1 MSTYIGSRGYTILK
15 DYIDVKELRVIR
27 DELTVR
33 PKIHNAPVQPPAFKI
48 YTENANKIYVPRYY
62 GIEMYGEP
70 DEIRMNDYQT
80 IDIKF
85 EGDMRPYQTNIVDT
99 FIRRVGGGGGGLLE
113 IPCGRGKTV
122 IALNIISKLNV
133 KTMVIVHKGFLMSQ
147 WSERIEQFIPNARIG
162 KIQGPIIDIED
173 KDIVLVMLQSASMR
187 DYPDNIFKSFGFMVV
202 DECHHI
208 SSEVFSRS
216 LTKIV
221 TKYSLGL
228 SATMERK
235 DGLTSVIKMF
245 LGDVLYKE
253 TRESDNT
260 VVVKGIRYHT
270 DDDKFNDVIMDYKG
284 SPRYSPMISKI
295 CSNEERTRF
304 IINNVR
310 REMEEYPDQQVL
322 ILAQNKNILIMMNE
336 MILSDNF
343 ATTGFYLGGMKEE
356 QLKESETKQI
366 VIATYAM
373 AAEALDIKTLTT
385 LVLASPKTDV
395 VQCVGRILRTRHT
408 RPLIIDII
416 DPHPMFNRQWIKRR
430 AYYRKNKYTIIE
442 SDKRGSMLEEGPQK
456 TGKCIINL

>member
-80 IDIKF
+80 IDINF

-99 FIRRVGGGGGGLLE
+99 FIRKVGGGGGGLLE

-270 DDDKFNDVIMDYKG
+270 DDDEFNDVIMDYKG

>member
-1 MSTYIGSRGYTILK
+1 
-15 DYIDVKELRVIR
+15 
-27 DELTVR
+27 
-33 PKIHNAPVQPPAFKI
+33 
-48 YTENANKIYVPRYY
+48 
-62 GIEMYGEP
+62 
-70 DEIRMNDYQT
+70 
-80 IDIKF
+80 
-85 EGDMRPYQTNIVDT
+85 
-99 FIRRVGGGGGGLLE
+99 
-113 IPCGRGKTV
+113 
-122 IALNIISKLNV
+122 
-133 KTMVIVHKGFLMSQ
+133 
-147 WSERIEQFIPNARIG
+147 
-162 KIQGPIIDIED
+162 
-173 KDIVLVMLQSASMR
+173 
-187 DYPDNIFKSFGFMVV
+187 
-202 DECHHI
+202 
-208 SSEVFSRS
+208 
-216 LTKIV
+216 
-221 TKYSLGL
+221 
-228 SATMERK
+228 MERK

-270 DDDKFNDVIMDYKG
+270 DDDEFNDVIMDYKG